1 MFDDLR
7 QLDGKQRSAVV
18 ASYLGWT
25 LDAFDFFILVFV
37 FKDVAK
43 SFNTEIETVSWALFL
58 TLAARPIGAL
68 IFGLAADKFGRR
80 PTLMVDIILFSILEF
95 ASGFAPNLWT
105 FMVLRVLFG
114 IAMGGEWGVGS
125 SLTMETIEPKARGIV
140 SGILQ
145 AGYPSGYLFASIVFG
160 LFYATIGWRGMFM
173 VGAVP
178 ALLVLYI
185 RSHVD
190 ESPVFLA
197 KEKKADKPSIFE
209 VLSANS
215 GRFLFAIALMTCFNF
230 FSHGTQD
237 LYPTFLRVERKFDP
251 HVTSAIAITFNIGA
265 ILGGIVFGTLS
276 EKIGRLRAITI
287 AALLALP
294 AIPFWAFG
302 STPVILAIGAF
313 FIQFAV
319 QGAWGVVPVYL
330 NELSPDEVRGTFPG
344 FAYQIGNL
352 IAAVNGPLQT
362 KIAAARGGE
371 YSFGLALIICI
382 VSLSLATLSLLG
394 PEVRGVIFAGTKP
407 RQPGLTPG
415 QPGLAE

>member
-1 MFDDLR
+1 MFNDLR
-7 QLDGKQRSAVV
+7 QLDGKQRSAVA

-37 FKDVAK
+37 IKDVAK
-43 SFNTEIETVSWALFL
+43 SFSTDVTTVAWSLFL

-80 PTLMVDIILFSILEF
+80 PTLMVDILLFSVLEF
-95 ASGFAPNLWT
+95 ASGFAPNLVT
-105 FMVLRVLFG
+105 FFILRILFG

-125 SLTMETIEPKARGIV
+125 SLTMETITPKSRGMV

-160 LFYATIGWRGMFM
+160 LLYTTLGWRGMFM
-173 VGAVP
+173 VGAIP
-178 ALLVLYI
+178 AILVLYI
-185 RSHVD
+185 RSNVE

-197 KEKKADKPSIFE
+197 QEKKAVKPSIVE
-209 VLSANS
+209 VLSANA
-215 GRFLFAIALMTCFNF
+215 GRFIFAIAIMTCFNF

-237 LYPTFLRVERKFDP
+237 LYPTFLRVQRKFDP

-265 ILGGIVFGTLS
+265 ICGGIAFGTLS
-276 EKIGRLRAITI
+276 ERIGRLRAISI
-287 AALLALP
+287 AALIALP

-302 STPVILAIGAF
+302 STPLILAVGGF
-313 FIQFAV
+313 LMQFAV

-330 NELSPDEVRGTFPG
+330 NELSPNEVRGTFPG

-352 IAAVNGPLQT
+352 IAAVNGPLQST
-362 KIAAARGGE
+362 IAEARGND
-371 YSFGLALIICI
+371 YAFGLSI
-382 VSLSLATLSLLG
+382 VVGTVAIVLATLAFFG
-394 PEVRGVIFAGTKP
+394 PEVRGAVFAGAK
-407 RQPGLTPG
+407 LTERPADVEPKG
-415 QPGLAE
+415 AA

>member
-7 QLDGKQRSAVV
+7 QLGGKQRSAVA

-37 FKDVAK
+37 IKDVAK
-43 SFNTEIETVSWALFL
+43 SFSTDVTTVAWSLFL

-80 PTLMVDIILFSILEF
+80 PTLMVDILLFSILEF
-95 ASGFAPNLWT
+95 ASGFAPNLVT
-105 FMVLRVLFG
+105 FFILRILFG

-125 SLTMETIEPKARGIV
+125 SLTMETITPKSRGMV

-160 LFYATIGWRGMFM
+160 LLYTTLGWRGMFM
-173 VGAVP
+173 VGAIP
-178 ALLVLYI
+178 AILVFYI
-185 RSHVD
+185 RSNVE

-197 KEKKADKPSIFE
+197 QEKKAVKPSIVE
-209 VLSANS
+209 VLSANA
-215 GRFLFAIALMTCFNF
+215 GRFIFAIAIMTCFNF

-237 LYPTFLRVERKFDP
+237 LYPTFLRVQRKFDP

-265 ILGGIVFGTLS
+265 ICGGIVFGTLS
-276 EKIGRLRAITI
+276 ERIGRLRAISI
-287 AALLALP
+287 AALIALP

-302 STPVILAIGAF
+302 STPLILAAGGF
-313 FIQFAV
+313 LMQFAV

-330 NELSPDEVRGTFPG
+330 NELSPNEVRGTFPG

-352 IAAVNGPLQT
+352 IAAVNGPLQST
-362 KIAAARGGE
+362 IAEARGND
-371 YSFGLALIICI
+371 YAFGLSLVVGTVAI
-382 VSLSLATLSLLG
+382 VLATLAFFG
-394 PEVRGVIFAGTKP
+394 PEVRGAVFTGAK
-407 RQPGLTPG
+407 LTERPAVEPQG
-415 QPGLAE
+415 VA